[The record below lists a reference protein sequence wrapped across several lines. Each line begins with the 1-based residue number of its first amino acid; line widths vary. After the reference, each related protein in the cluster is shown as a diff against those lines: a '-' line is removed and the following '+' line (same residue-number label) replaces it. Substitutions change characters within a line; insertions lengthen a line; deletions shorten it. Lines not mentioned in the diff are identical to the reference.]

1 MDPSSVISKWSYFGI
16 IAFLVLTGCG
26 LPIPEEVPIIAAG
39 VLSRGTLNPWLA
51 LASCFIGAVLGD
63 IVMYG
68 IGRKFGRKL
77 LESRGWLSNLLSA
90 EREREIEDHFRRHGM
105 KVLFTARFL
114 VGLRSPIYLTAG
126 ILKVPF
132 RRFVIADM
140 LCAAFVIPL
149 FFGISYMFSDHIQ
162 TLWQW
167 LQRAEMAVTATIIV
181 GALAALLIVRYVR
194 RRRAAER
201 AIHEAAE
208 RHALHAKSDVEKSVA

>member
-1 MDPSSVISKWSYFGI
+1 MDPSSVIESWSYLGI
-16 IAFLVLTGCG
+16 IVFLVLTGCG

-51 LASCFIGAVLGD
+51 LGSCFIGAVLGD

-77 LESRGWLSNLLSA
+77 LASHGYFAGLLSP

-114 VGLRSPIYLTAG
+114 VGIRSPIYITAG

-140 LCAAFVIPL
+140 FCAAMVIPL
-149 FFGISYMFSDHIQ
+149 FFGLAYLFGDKIQ
-162 TLWQW
+162 ELI
-167 LQRAEMAVTATIIV
+167 RNAELAMTVTIAV
-181 GALAALLIVRYVR
+181 AAIAAFFIVRYVR
-194 RRRAAER
+194 KRRAANSQDAAASG
-201 AIHEAAE
+201 AIQNKA
-208 RHALHAKSDVEKSVA
+208 EKSVA